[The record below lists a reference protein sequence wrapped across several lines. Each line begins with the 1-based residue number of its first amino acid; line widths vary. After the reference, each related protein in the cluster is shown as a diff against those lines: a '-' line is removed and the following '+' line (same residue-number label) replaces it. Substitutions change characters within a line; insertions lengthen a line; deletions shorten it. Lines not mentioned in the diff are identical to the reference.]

1 MENTVRAERCSTR
14 GMERDLRYI
23 VRNVLFFFLPAS
35 ESPAALHNH
44 CPALPY
50 LFMRKGLW
58 RPTSLLE
65 GRRLPVNPE
74 MVRLLVGILSDVFS

>member
-1 MENTVRAERCSTR
+1 MANTIRAEHCSTR

-23 VRNVLFFFLPAS
+23 VGNVLFFLLSAS

-44 CPALPY
+44 SPASSY

-58 RPTSLLE
+58 RPISLLE
-65 GRRLPVNPE
+65 GRRLLVNPE
-74 MVRLLVGILSDVFS
+74 MVRLLGILSDVFS

>member
-1 MENTVRAERCSTR
+1 MANTTRAEHGSTR

-23 VRNVLFFFLPAS
+23 VGNILFFFLFAS

-44 CPALPY
+44 SPALPY

-58 RPTSLLE
+58 QPTSLLE
-65 GRRLPVNPE
+65 GRRLPVNPD
-74 MVRLLVGILSDVFS
+74 MVRLLGILSDVFS